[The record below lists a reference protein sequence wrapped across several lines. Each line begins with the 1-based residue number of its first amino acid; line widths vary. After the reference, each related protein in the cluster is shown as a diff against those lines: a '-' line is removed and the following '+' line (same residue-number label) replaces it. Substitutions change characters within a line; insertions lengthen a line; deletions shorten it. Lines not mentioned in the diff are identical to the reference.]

1 MEESKKLTEFKK
13 QVKEAFENRGDKS
26 LTLSYFYEEHAKALG
41 FKSYASCREA
51 LNLQGSW

>member
-1 MEESKKLTEFKK
+1 MEESKKLTEFKQ
-13 QVKEAFENRGDKS
+13 QVREAFKNRDDKS

>member
-1 MEESKKLTEFKK
+1 MGDSKKLTEFKE
-13 QVKEAFENRGDKS
+13 QVRKAFENRKDKN